1 MHWKEEDRRSVVT
14 KQNTCVSEM
23 EASGTGRLKGV
34 EVEKVH
40 ELKYVGSIVQ
50 NNRVCSRDLK
60 KHA

>member
-40 ELKYVGSIVQ
+40 EF
-50 NNRVCSRDLK
+50 
-60 KHA
+60 KHLGGHLIRAECC